1 MSVLR
6 SPEGS
11 CASAVVFQSA
21 VQQELDALLE
31 QQGSIESKMVALQ
44 RMG

>member
-1 MSVLR
+1 MSALS

-11 CASAVVFQSA
+11 RASAVVFQST

-31 QQGSIESKMVALQ
+31 QQGTIESKMVALQ